1 MAQVVE
7 DLDYFDIDLQGQLDE
22 NGALRVLGNA
32 EAVQNALIM
41 WIVSIRGEILRRP
54 GKGGYVTQW
63 LHKPM
68 SQDRAESIRDAISN
82 GMAEDFPLTVRIR
95 SIRVTPQYEKSS
107 YRIQL
112 IAWIPAL
119 RQNASLDL
127 NVNSL
132 TNEVTD
138 NNEE

>member
-1 MAQVVE
+1 MAVE

-22 NGALRVLGNA
+22 NGALRTLSNA

-68 SQDRAESIRDAISN
+68 SQSRAESIRDAIAN
-82 GMAEDFPLTVRIR
+82 GLAEDFPLTVRVR
-95 SIRVTPQYEKSS
+95 SISVTPQFEKSS

-119 RQNASLDL
+119 RQNSDLDL

-132 TNEVTD
+132 TSEVID